1 VANTKKFAVKNGLLT
16 QNIDFASPDDL
27 NTITVSM
34 LNSDALSFSGNS
46 GQLFSITDSLTGTI
60 FAVNDISGVPSIEVD
75 DTGTIRFAETF
86 GNVLIGTATD
96 NVTDK
101 LQINGSITSTVLK
114 SSIATGT
121 SPLTVASTTLVA
133 NLNADLLDGI
143 HASGF
148 VTTPIVVPVTAASY
162 TATAT
167 SGTTIVLCNT
177 TSNSVT
183 VNLPTAVG
191 NTAIYEIKKTATA
204 NSMILDPFSTETI
217 DGSATITIV
226 VENESLTL
234 VSDNTNW
241 KVI

>member
-1 VANTKKFAVKNGLLT
+1 MANSKKFVVKNGLHS
-16 QNIDFASPDDL
+16 QNIDFVSPDETS
-27 NTITVSM
+27 TITVSM
-34 LNSDALSFSGNS
+34 LDSDTLSVSGNS

-86 GNVLIGTATD
+86 GNVLVGTATD

-121 SPLTVASTTLVA
+121 SPLTVASTTLVT

-148 VTTPIVVPVTAASY
+148 VTTPIIVPITAASY

-177 TSNSVT
+177 TSNSIT
-183 VNLPTAVG
+183 VNLPTAAG
-191 NTAIYEIKKTATA
+191 NTAIYEIKKTAAA
-204 NSMILDPFSTETI
+204 NSMILDPASTETI
-217 DGSATITIV
+217 DGNATITVV

>member
-1 VANTKKFAVKNGLLT
+1 MANSKKFVVKNGLQS
-16 QNIDFASPDDL
+16 QNIDFVSPDETS
-27 NTITVSM
+27 TITVSM
-34 LNSDALSFSGNS
+34 LDSDTLSISGNS
-46 GQLFSITDSLTGTI
+46 GQLFSITDSQSGTI

-75 DTGTIRFAETF
+75 DDGTIRFAETF
-86 GNVLIGTATD
+86 GNVLVGTATD
-96 NVTDK
+96 NTTDK
-101 LQINGSITSTVLK
+101 LQINGSLTATQLK
-114 SSIATGT
+114 SSIVTGT
-121 SPLTVASTTLVA
+121 SPLTVASTTLIS

-167 SGTTIVLCNT
+167 SGTTIILCNT

-183 VNLPTAVG
+183 VNLPTAVA

-204 NSMILDPFSTETI
+204 NSMIIVPVSTETI
-217 DGSATITIV
+217 DGSVTITVV

>member
-1 VANTKKFAVKNGLLT
+1 MANTKKFAVKNGLLT

-226 VENESLTL
+226 VGNESLTL

>member
-1 VANTKKFAVKNGLLT
+1 MANTKKFAVKNGLLT

>member
-1 VANTKKFAVKNGLLT
+1 MANTKKFVVKNGLQS
-16 QNIDFASPDDL
+16 QNIDFVSPNET
-27 NTITVSM
+27 NTITISM
-34 LNSDALSFSGNS
+34 LDSDTLSFSGNS
-46 GQLFSITDSLTGTI
+46 GQLFSITDSQSGTI

-75 DTGTIRFAETF
+75 DDGTIRFAETF
-86 GNVLIGTATD
+86 GNVLIGTTTD
-96 NVTDK
+96 NATDK
-101 LQINGSITSTVLK
+101 LQINGSLTGTVLK
-114 SSIATGT
+114 SSVAIGT
-121 SPLTVASTTLVA
+121 APFAVVSTTLVN

-162 TATAT
+162 NATAT
-167 SGTTIVLCNT
+167 SGTTIILCDT

-183 VNLPTAVG
+183 VNLPTAVN

-204 NSMILDPFSTETI
+204 NSMIIEGRNAETI
-217 DGSATITIV
+217 DGDTTITVV